1 MLSETKR
8 MLSGLFERLCSCNI
22 LETIPTSSVYLT
34 YTEPTMTRTFIWCS
48 NTWVCLANSDEYRC
62 LPTRCLLLLFALLD
76 TDLHNVIKRGNILK
90 EVHKQYIMYQLLRAT
105 KYLHSGNVIHRD
117 QKVSSTKFVK
127 HKTIGI

>member
-1 MLSETKR
+1 
-8 MLSGLFERLCSCNI
+8 
-22 LETIPTSSVYLT
+22 
-34 YTEPTMTRTFIWCS
+34 MTRTFIWCS
-48 NTWVCLANSDEYRC
+48 STWVCLAKTDEYRRFT
-62 LPTRCLLLLFALLD
+62 TRCLLLLFALLD